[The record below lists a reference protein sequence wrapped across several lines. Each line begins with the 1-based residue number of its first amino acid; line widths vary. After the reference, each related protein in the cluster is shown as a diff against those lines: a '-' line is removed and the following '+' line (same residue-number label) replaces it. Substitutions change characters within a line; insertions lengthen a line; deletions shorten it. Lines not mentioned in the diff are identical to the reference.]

1 MPTTPNTAP
10 LSPPPGQQDQSAR
23 LAASAEVGQEGGTIP
38 QVYQDYMASMEV
50 LWDMV
55 MNAKDAREKHALM
68 CGFAA
73 IKSLL
78 LDRGYDA

>member
-1 MPTTPNTAP
+1 
-10 LSPPPGQQDQSAR
+10 
-23 LAASAEVGQEGGTIP
+23 
-38 QVYQDYMASMEV
+38 MASMEV